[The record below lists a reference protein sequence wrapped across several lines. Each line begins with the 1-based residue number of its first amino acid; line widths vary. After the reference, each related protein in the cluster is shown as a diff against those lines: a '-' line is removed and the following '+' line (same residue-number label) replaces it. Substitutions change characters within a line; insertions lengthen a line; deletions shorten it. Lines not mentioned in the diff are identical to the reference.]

1 MRQTPKIQLIDQ
13 YGNRKYLNTLEREKF
28 AIASK
33 EMGNDVRM
41 FCTLLYLTGC
51 RMQEAL
57 NVTFRSIDLSM
68 SCVTLGT
75 LKQRRQGVYRQVPL
89 PEGYLDDLQK
99 VYDIKAIQK
108 KGKKISQEKIW
119 TFSKRTAQRR
129 VNEVMEKADIT
140 GVKSTAKGLRHG
152 FAIFALVE
160 KKIPITTVQKWLG
173 HANLETTAIYANAL
187 GIEERKLATRL
198 WE

>member
-1 MRQTPKIQLIDQ
+1 
-13 YGNRKYLNTLEREKF
+13 
-28 AIASK
+28 
-33 EMGNDVRM
+33 
-41 FCTLLYLTGC
+41 
-51 RMQEAL
+51 
-57 NVTFRSIDLSM
+57 
-68 SCVTLGT
+68 
-75 LKQRRQGVYRQVPL
+75 
-89 PEGYLDDLQK
+89 
-99 VYDIKAIQK
+99 
-108 KGKKISQEKIW
+108 
-119 TFSKRTAQRR
+119 
-129 VNEVMEKADIT
+129 MEKAGIT